1 MNLILNSSKESIM
14 NTPKINVPKIN
25 KATADHYLDIS
36 MYSFL
41 FGYFSAKL
49 IIAILTLLL
58 IPGINIIVF
67 AWFCYKVARLAKE
80 YHLMDDLHN
89 AYRDSTNKAKAEAAS
104 I

>member
-1 MNLILNSSKESIM
+1 M
-14 NTPKINVPKIN
+14 NTPKINVPKINVPKIN

-41 FGYFSAKL
+41 FGYFSVKL
-49 IIAILTLLL
+49 IVAILTLLL

-80 YHLMDDLHN
+80 YKVLDDLRN
-89 AYRDSTNKAKAEAAS
+89 AYRASANKAEAEAAN